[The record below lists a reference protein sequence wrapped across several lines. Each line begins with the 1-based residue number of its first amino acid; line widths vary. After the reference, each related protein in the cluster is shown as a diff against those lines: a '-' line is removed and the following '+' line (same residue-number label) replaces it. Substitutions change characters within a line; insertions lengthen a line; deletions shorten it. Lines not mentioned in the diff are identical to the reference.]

1 MHMAGTDVNVS
12 PRKKKRA
19 KEIKKTAKRQVE
31 KSTNSV
37 DEEVIIRIC
46 KNIEGP

>member
-1 MHMAGTDVNVS
+1 MHLPAAEAEVS
-12 PRKKKRA
+12 PKRKKQKRM

-37 DEEVIIRIC
+37 DEEVIMFDIA
-46 KNIEGP
+46 